1 MADPANSSNRRLYY
15 RQAMYLRID
24 LRVAGVRVAVP
35 CTLVDISGGGCQI
48 HARTM
53 LKPRVAVDFDLPR
66 PGREPLVIS
75 GTIKKVTYT
84 PENRTFAY
92 KIEFNTLTVARR
104 DELLRFVVDEQRRGL
119 KRVRSSAES
128 APDPE
133 TARHK
138 AMTRIQ
144 ELRGSLR
151 VEVNFPV
158 IYTVDSSST
167 MFEGIAIDVSTGGL
181 RVIVDQVLRQE
192 WAVTVRFTPPNDG
205 LKVLHQQR
213 GTDAQAMR
221 PFGELR
227 LMARPLAGVA
237 QSRSGFVQSLV
248 FVNPDAQSL
257 EEIARFVHVT
267 KLTSLRR

>member
-1 MADPANSSNRRLYY
+1 
-15 RQAMYLRID
+15 MYLRID

-248 FVNPDAQSL
+248 FVNPDAQAL